1 MPILPAQKA
10 LERLK
15 EGNRRYTTGKSEPDA
30 RSHRPDLVA
39 GQQPYAVVVGCA
51 DSRVP
56 VETVFD
62 AGAGDL
68 FVIRV
73 AGNVMDPSGIGSVE
87 YAVQQLGT
95 RLVVVMGH
103 TGCGAVQA
111 TIDELRQPSENP
123 SVNLVDIVKRIAPA
137 VQPLMEGEAA
147 DNPDELSRRG
157 VRANARRSAELL
169 RNSPEV
175 LQSRVASGDLLVVG
189 AEYSLETGEVDF
201 FDVPG

>member
-1 MPILPAQKA
+1 MPILPAEEAMQ
-10 LERLK
+10 RLK
-15 EGNRRYTTGKSEPDA
+15 DGNRRYVNGNPDPGVRAHHPELTT
-30 RSHRPDLVA
+30 

-103 TGCGAVQA
+103 SGCGAVQA

-137 VQPLMEGEAA
+137 VQPLMKGEAA
-147 DNPDELSRRG
+147 DDPDELSRRS
-157 VRANARRSAELL
+157 VRANASRSAELL

-175 LQSRVASGDLLVVG
+175 LKGRVVSGDLVVVG
-189 AEYSLETGEVDF
+189 AIYSLETGEVEF